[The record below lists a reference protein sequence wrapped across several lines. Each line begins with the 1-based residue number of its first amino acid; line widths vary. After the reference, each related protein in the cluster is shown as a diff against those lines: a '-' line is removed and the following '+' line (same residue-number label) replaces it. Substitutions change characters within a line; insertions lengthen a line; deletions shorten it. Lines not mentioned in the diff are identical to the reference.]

1 MPTTSSLSNEE
12 EIVVG
17 MLGVAA
23 IEGHEGIEESDISFA
38 DGSGDVEFEQ
48 VIKEHDYVLMEDFQ
62 EQNKENDTN
71 NINNNYENINITQP
85 NVIEKEKNKKKR
97 SIRVQRLDKTILANK
112 TVCQQ
117 NEVRIKQ
124 KDTYYTKKLTLYE
137 REVVAKEKIAAA
149 LEKIAE
155 NFQ

>member
-1 MPTTSSLSNEE
+1 MKLLLLQAWQDLKGKIKKKQATIKRHQVGTGGGPPLPTTSSLSNEE

-85 NVIEKEKNKKKR
+85 NVIEKEKNKKKEALGFNA
-97 SIRVQRLDKTILANK
+97 QTK
-112 TVCQQ
+112 QYW
-117 NEVRIKQ
+117 RIKH
-124 KDTYYTKKLTLYE
+124 YANRTK
-137 REVVAKEKIAAA
+137 
-149 LEKIAE
+149 
-155 NFQ
+155 